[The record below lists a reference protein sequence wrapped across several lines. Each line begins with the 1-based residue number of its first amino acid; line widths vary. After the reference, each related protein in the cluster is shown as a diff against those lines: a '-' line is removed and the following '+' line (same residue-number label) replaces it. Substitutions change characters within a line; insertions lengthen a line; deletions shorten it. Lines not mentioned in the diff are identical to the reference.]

1 MGNTQSI
8 SRDVTPLIKPM
19 ANDGKV
25 LESAESG
32 GCLDLLFN
40 RLASSTAMTLQVEE
54 SDECLPVAHT
64 HFS

>member
-1 MGNTQSI
+1 MENTQSI

-19 ANDGKV
+19 AKEGKV
-25 LESAESG
+25 LELAESD
-32 GCLDLLFN
+32 GCLDLLLN

-54 SDECLPVAHT
+54 SDEWLPVAHT